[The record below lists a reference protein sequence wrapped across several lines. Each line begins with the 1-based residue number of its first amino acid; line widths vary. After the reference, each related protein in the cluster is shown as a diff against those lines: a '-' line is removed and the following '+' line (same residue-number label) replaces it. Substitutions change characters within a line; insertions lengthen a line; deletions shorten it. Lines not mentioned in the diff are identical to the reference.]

1 MPKKINFPIH
11 NGPKKVRGRINKTL
25 GNNELRDY
33 LSSKKETGKSQ
44 FSEIIPQLIDYKK
57 IDNPKVLLIG
67 PCITIPKYMQKRCIP
82 PLGISYVAASLEK
95 AGIDVEM
102 LDLCVE
108 GWSTERYSGNLVTY
122 GKPPQEI
129 VDQLKEKQYDIVGL
143 SVLFSTDLPNLYET
157 TQVVKET
164 LPDSIVVVG
173 GLHPTIYPKEI
184 VDLDLEYNKE
194 KTVDFIIRGE
204 GEFRFVDFINNLK
217 EGKLDINADGLVG
230 FVEDELFI
238 NPQVDNIENID
249 EIPFPAF
256 HMLPME
262 KYFEINIPF
271 SPVPQGERVL
281 PMLTTRG
288 CPVGCSFC
296 ANTNTWKKHRKR
308 SIENIMEEVRLLKE
322 RYNIDELQFADD
334 NLTYD
339 MAYASEKFKALKE
352 ENLLWCTP
360 NGTMINKLSEDIIE
374 LMAASG
380 MYQITLSLDSANTR
394 TLKELHHKPVNLN
407 SIPGLIKK
415 CRELGVFT
423 HGTLVVGMPSETL
436 EEILDGFEYIKNELS
451 FTSISTFIAAAIP
464 GSELYHDM
472 LEQGKVT
479 KKAARE
485 IDTTKSKIL
494 LSNLNPKQLEAA
506 IEKFQTDFLN
516 IVKKRDPE
524 EYNRK
529 YKKLIKSG
537 RWDENQCGGKLT

>member
-11 NGPKKVRGRINKTL
+11 NGPKKIRGRINKTL

-44 FSEIIPQLIDYKK
+44 FSDTIPQFIDYKK

-95 AGIDVEM
+95 AGIDVDI

-108 GWSTERYSGNLVTY
+108 GWSTERYNGNLVTY

-157 TQVVKET
+157 TQVVKEA
-164 LPDSIVVVG
+164 LPDSLVIVG

-204 GEFRFVDFINNLK
+204 GEFRFVDIINNLK
-217 EGKLDINADGLVG
+217 EGKLNINADGLVG
-230 FVEDELFI
+230 FVEDKLFI
-238 NPQVDNIENID
+238 NPQVDNIEDID

-339 MAYASEKFKALKE
+339 MVYASEKFKALKE

-415 CRELGVFT
+415 CRELEVFT

>member
-1 MPKKINFPIH
+1 
-11 NGPKKVRGRINKTL
+11 
-25 GNNELRDY
+25 
-33 LSSKKETGKSQ
+33 
-44 FSEIIPQLIDYKK
+44 
-57 IDNPKVLLIG
+57 
-67 PCITIPKYMQKRCIP
+67 
-82 PLGISYVAASLEK
+82 
-95 AGIDVEM
+95 
-102 LDLCVE
+102 
-108 GWSTERYSGNLVTY
+108 
-122 GKPPQEI
+122 
-129 VDQLKEKQYDIVGL
+129 
-143 SVLFSTDLPNLYET
+143 
-157 TQVVKET
+157 
-164 LPDSIVVVG
+164 
-173 GLHPTIYPKEI
+173 
-184 VDLDLEYNKE
+184 
-194 KTVDFIIRGE
+194 
-204 GEFRFVDFINNLK
+204 
-217 EGKLDINADGLVG
+217 
-230 FVEDELFI
+230 
-238 NPQVDNIENID
+238 
-249 EIPFPAF
+249 
-256 HMLPME
+256 MLPIE

-322 RYNIDELQFADD
+322 KYNIDELQFADD

-339 MAYASEKFKALKE
+339 MVYASEKFKALKE

-436 EEILDGFEYIKNELS
+436 EEILDGFEYIKNELG

-472 LEQGKVT
+472 LEQGKIT

-485 IDTTKSKIL
+485 IDTTKSKIM
-494 LSNLNPKQLEAA
+494 LSNINPKQLEAA

-529 YKKLIKSG
+529 YRKLIKSG